1 MNYRTAFWFPVSVL
15 ALLAGLSLW
24 LQYAV
29 QSPGM
34 SGPDQGKHIADNIV
48 ENFHATR
55 YDSNG
60 RPENTLNAR
69 KTQHFLDDDSTGL
82 DTPHFTATDPQNGH
96 VDIRS
101 ETGYV
106 SSEGET
112 VTFTGNVVLVRDM
125 RDAQGPLTLTT
136 DYLEIF
142 PDQHLARTNR
152 PVQVRGKS
160 LAIDAGGFQ
169 MNNQTREL
177 RLNRGV
183 KTYYEP
189 IH

>member
-1 MNYRTAFWFPVSVL
+1 MSYRTAFWFPVGLL

-29 QSPGM
+29 QSPGIG
-34 SGPDQGKHIADNIV
+34 SSESSKHIADYIV

-55 YDSNG
+55 TDLSG
-60 RPENTLNAR
+60 RPENTLSAR
-69 KTQHFLDDDSTGL
+69 KSQHFLDDDSTEL
-82 DTPHFTATDPQNGH
+82 ETPHLTATDKQNGS

-101 ETGYV
+101 ERGYV

-112 VTFTGNVVLVRDM
+112 VTFTGKVVLVRDLH
-125 RDAQGPLTLTT
+125 DAQGPLTLTT
-136 DYLEIF
+136 NYLEVF
-142 PDQHLARTNR
+142 PEQHLMRSNR
-152 PVQVRGKS
+152 PVQVRGKHI
-160 LAIDAGGFQ
+160 AINAGGLQ

-177 RLNRGV
+177 RLTRGV